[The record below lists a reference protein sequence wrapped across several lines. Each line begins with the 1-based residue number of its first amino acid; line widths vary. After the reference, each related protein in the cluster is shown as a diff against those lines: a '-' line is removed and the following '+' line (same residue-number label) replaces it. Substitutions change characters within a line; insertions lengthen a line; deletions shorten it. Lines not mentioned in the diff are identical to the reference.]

1 MALTATVFHVD
12 LTRGTIETR
21 SVPEEIYRKHP
32 GGSALAAYLLL
43 QQIPRG
49 ADPLGPDNVLVMAVS
64 PLTGLAIS
72 GQSRMTA
79 CARSPLTGAV
89 GDSQCGGFFPA
100 EMRAAGADAIVF
112 TGRAPEPV
120 YLWLHDGRAELRPA
134 RHLWGKVTGEVDRL
148 LKEEVGDPKAE
159 VAQIGPAGENLVRF
173 AAIMNMANRANG
185 RTGMGAVMGSKLLKA
200 VVVRG
205 TRPPKPARPEEF
217 RGLVK
222 RLKELQEA
230 NPGIAWFGEYGTAGV
245 LAVQD
250 RFGGQPTRNYSEGT
264 FERAKEIDGSTLA
277 KTILKERDTCYACVI
292 KCKRVVEVH
301 EPGLEVDPVYGG
313 PEYETLTFFGS
324 MCGVGDLKLLA
335 RASAD
340 ANRYGMDTIS
350 CGATIA
356 WAMEARARGLLDDQG
371 LGLAFGDGQAVLRAI
386 EAIAL
391 RRGVGDLLA
400 EGSLRAARRLG
411 PAAVDLTVTVKGQE
425 LPAHMPQHKRS
436 LGLIYA
442 VNAFGADHQSS
453 EHDSML
459 RTKPGS
465 LHRRRLAELGQFGD
479 LDLRDLSDDKVR
491 FAYTTQ
497 CFYSALD
504 TLGLCQFVWGPS
516 WQLYGPSETVELVR
530 SATGWDVTLD
540 ELMKAGERR
549 LHLLRG
555 FNAREGIGKDADVL
569 PKKLFQPLGGQGPTA
584 GVALTTEEFER
595 ARAAYY
601 RLAGCDPD
609 TGYPTRGRLAELG
622 LDWLAEQIPAA
633 R

>member
-1 MALTATVFHVD
+1 MGLTATVYHVD
-12 LTRGTIETR
+12 LTRGTVATR
-21 SVPEEIYRKHP
+21 TVPEDVYRRYP
-32 GGSALAAYLLL
+32 GGSALAAYLLW
-43 QQIPRG
+43 QHIPPG

-79 CARSPLTGAV
+79 CARSPLTGAI

-112 TGRAPEPV
+112 TGQAPEPV
-120 YLWLHDGRAELRPA
+120 YLWLSDGRAELRPA
-134 RHLWGKVTGEVDRL
+134 RHLWGLTTAEVDRR

-159 VAQIGPAGENLVRF
+159 VAQVGPAGENRVRF
-173 AAIMNMANRANG
+173 AAIMNMVNRANG
-185 RTGMGAVMGSKLLKA
+185 RTGMGAVMGSKRLKA

-205 TRPPKPARPEEF
+205 TKPPRPAAPDRF
-217 RGLVK
+217 RELTK
-222 RLKELQEA
+222 RLKALQEA
-230 NPGIAWFGEYGTAGV
+230 NPGIVWFGEYGTAGV
-245 LAVQD
+245 LAIQNKM
-250 RFGGQPTRNYSEGT
+250 GGQPTRNYTEGT
-264 FERAKEIDGSTLA
+264 FEHAQAIDGTTMA

-292 KCKRVVEVH
+292 KCKRVVEVRD
-301 EPGLEVDPVYGG
+301 PDLEVDPVYGG

-340 ANRYGMDTIS
+340 ANRYGLDTIS

-356 WAMEARARGLLDDQG
+356 WAMEAKARGLLDDQG
-371 LGLAFGDGQAVLRAI
+371 LGLSFGDGHAVLRAI

-391 RRGVGDLLA
+391 RRGIGDLLA
-400 EGSLRAARRLG
+400 EGSLRAAQRLG
-411 PAAVDLTVTVKGQE
+411 PEAVALTLTVKGQE

-442 VNAFGADHQSS
+442 VNPFGADHQSS

-465 LHRRRLAELGQFGD
+465 LHRRRLGELGDWGD
-479 LDLRDLSDDKVR
+479 LDLRDLSEAKVH
-491 FAYTTQ
+491 FAWTTQ
-497 CFYSALD
+497 RFYSALD

-530 SATGWDVTLD
+530 YATGWDATLE
-540 ELMKAGERR
+540 ELLQVGERR
-549 LHLLRG
+549 INLLRA
-555 FNAREGIGKDADVL
+555 FNAREGIGREADVL

-584 GVALTTEEFER
+584 GVALTPEEFER
-595 ARAAYY
+595 AREAYY
-601 RLAGCDPD
+601 RMAGFDPA
-609 TGYPTRGRLAELG
+609 TGYPTRERLAALG
-622 LDWLAEQIPAA
+622 LDWLAPAVPAA
-633 R
+633 